1 MIEAGTRIARTL
13 AAAAA
18 VAGVAALA
26 ACETPAPASKLPDL
40 TFSHLP
46 TLRIPVQRVEI
57 ANRYVAPMRAPN
69 VEHLFPVPPA
79 RAMERWAADR
89 LKADGARGVARFAV
103 TEASVKETKL
113 PRDESMRGYFTKQ
126 QTERYDARVDATL
139 EIQDAVGAM
148 KGVANAHATR
158 SMSVR
163 EDASLNERER
173 IKFDLVEGLMKD
185 FDAEIEK
192 SILRYL
198 ATLPR

>member
-1 MIEAGTRIARTL
+1 MIGTGTRIARTI

-18 VAGVAALA
+18 LAGLAAIA
-26 ACETPAPASKLPDL
+26 ACETPAPASKLPEL
-40 TFSHLP
+40 TFAHLP
-46 TLRIPVQRVEI
+46 TLRIPVQRIEVV
-57 ANRYVAPMRAPN
+57 NRYVAPMRAPN

-89 LKADGARGVARFAV
+89 LKADGGRGVARFAIA
-103 TEASVKETKL
+103 EASVKETKL

-158 SMSVR
+158 SVSVR

-173 IKFDLVEGLMKD
+173 TKFDLVEGLMKD
-185 FDAEIEK
+185 FDAEIER